1 MRTRRA
7 TGSVRLSLG
16 IVAVAASPLSPAQD
30 AAFPIAAW
38 SRTEART
45 ENEGALVERGRAVF
59 NNWCG
64 ACHSRDTR
72 NAPGTV
78 SLEHKYRGEL
88 PAALEDREDL
98 TPELVAFY
106 VRNGVATM
114 PFYRPTEVSD
124 ADLEA
129 LAAYL
134 TE

>member
-1 MRTRRA
+1 MRRA
-7 TGSVRLSLG
+7 SLL
-16 IVAVAASPLSPAQD
+16 ALLAAAASLETLAQD
-30 AAFPIAAW
+30 DGGPVAAW
-38 SRTEART
+38 SRTEARAEDAGT
-45 ENEGALVERGRAVF
+45 LIERGRAVF
-59 NNWCG
+59 TNWCS

-78 SLEHKYRGEL
+78 SLQYKYRGEV

-98 TPELVAFY
+98 TPGLVELY

-114 PFYRPTEVSD
+114 PFYRPTEISN

-134 TE
+134 TD